1 MLENILSSVRVLDL
15 TQNVAGPYCTQIL
28 GDLGAEI
35 IKVER
40 PGSGDDTRGWRP
52 PEIGGESS
60 TFLAFNRNKKSI
72 CLDLGSD
79 EGIEIARKLAKN
91 ADVIVHTMR
100 PGSAEDRQLG
110 YEHLSPDNAGLVYCA
125 ISAFGETGPMRALP
139 GYDPLLQAFT
149 GILSVTGNEG
159 DDPARVSVSLI
170 DMGTGMWAAMG
181 ILGALLERTKTGKGM
196 RVEAS
201 LLATG
206 MSWMTVMVASY
217 LASGQL
223 PRRMGTA
230 MSIAA
235 PYELFRT
242 VDGSVFIAAG
252 NDRLFAKVCEAL
264 DCTEL
269 AADPRFSANSDRVSN
284 RAALHLALEA
294 RTSTRKADDCIK
306 ALRAV
311 GAPCSEVHNVAQAI
325 AHEQVQAAGMI
336 LDIPL
341 PGAPQHKGVALPL
354 STQGKR
360 SSAATPPPALGADT
374 DAVLGTLGI
383 DASDILRLRAAGVI
397 G

>member
-1 MLENILSSVRVLDL
+1 MLQNILSSVRVLDL

-28 GDLGAEI
+28 GDMGAEI

-40 PGSGDDTRGWRP
+40 PGSGDDTRAWRP

-79 EGIEIARKLAKN
+79 EGIAIAHKLAKGM
-91 ADVIVHTMR
+91 DVIVHTMR

-110 YEHLSPDNAGLVYCA
+110 YEHLSPDNPGLVYCA
-125 ISAFGETGPMRALP
+125 ISAFGESGPMRALP

-181 ILGALLERTKTGKGM
+181 ILGALLERSRTGKGM

-235 PYELFRT
+235 PYELFRAA
-242 VDGSVFIAAG
+242 DGSVFIAAG

-264 DCTEL
+264 GCREL
-269 AADPRFSANSDRVSN
+269 LADPRFATNKDRVSN
-284 RAALHLALEA
+284 RTELHKALEIH
-294 RTSTRKADDCIK
+294 TSKRKAADCIA

-311 GAPCSEVHNVAQAI
+311 GAPCSEVHNVAEAI
-325 AHEQVQAAGMI
+325 SHEQVKAAGMI

-341 PGAPQHKGVALPL
+341 PGAPQHKGIALPL
-354 STQGKR
+354 STHGQR
-360 SSAATPPPALGADT
+360 STAAAAPPALGAHT
-374 DAVLGTLGI
+374 DEVLSGLGI
-383 DASDILRLRAAGVI
+383 SAADIAKLRTGGVV

>member
-28 GDLGAEI
+28 GDMGAEI

-60 TFLAFNRNKKSI
+60 TFLAFNRNKKSVCI
-72 CLDLGSD
+72 DLGSD
-79 EGIEIARKLAKN
+79 EGIAIAHQLARGV
-91 ADVIVHTMR
+91 DVIVHTMR

-110 YEHLSPDNAGLVYCA
+110 FEHLSPNNPGLVYCA
-125 ISAFGETGPMRALP
+125 ISAFGESGPMRALP

-159 DDPARVSVSLI
+159 DDPARVSVSLV

-181 ILGALLERTKTGKGM
+181 ILGALLQRSKTGKGM

-206 MSWMTVMVASY
+206 VSWMTVMIAGY

-235 PYELFRT
+235 PYELFRAA
-242 VDGSVFIAAG
+242 DGSVFIAAG

-264 DCTEL
+264 GCAEL
-269 AADPRFSANSDRVSN
+269 LADPRFATNKDRVTN
-284 RAALHLALEA
+284 RTELHKALEVHTLK
-294 RTSTRKADDCIK
+294 RNADDCIK

-311 GAPCSEVHNVAQAI
+311 GAPCSEVHNVAEAI
-325 AHEQVQAAGMI
+325 SHEQVKAAGMI
-336 LDIPL
+336 IDIPL

-354 STQGKR
+354 STHGQR
-360 SSAATPPPALGADT
+360 STAASPPPALGADT
-374 DAVLGTLGI
+374 DEVLGKLGLNETEI
-383 DASDILRLRAAGVI
+383 QRLRAAGIVS
-397 G
+397 

>member
-1 MLENILSSVRVLDL
+1 MIESILSGIRVLDL

-28 GDLGAEI
+28 GDMGAEI
-35 IKVER
+35 IKIER

-60 TFLAFNRNKKSI
+60 TFLAFNRNKKSV

-79 EGIEIARKLAKN
+79 EGIAIAHKLAKSV
-91 ADVIVHTMR
+91 DVIVHTMR

-110 YEHLSPDNAGLVYCA
+110 FEHLSPDNPGLVYCA
-125 ISAFGETGPMRALP
+125 ISAFGESGPMRALP

-159 DDPARVSVSLI
+159 DDPARVSVSLV
-170 DMGTGMWAAMG
+170 DMGTGIWAALG
-181 ILGALLERTKTGKGM
+181 ILGALLERSKTGKGM

-206 MSWMTVMVASY
+206 VSWMTVMIAGY

-230 MSIAA
+230 MSITA
-235 PYELFRT
+235 PYELFRAA
-242 VDGSVFIAAG
+242 DGAVFIAAG

-264 DCTEL
+264 GCTEL
-269 AADPRFSANSDRVSN
+269 LADPRFATNKDRVTN
-284 RAALHLALEA
+284 RAELHTALEVH
-294 RTSTRKADDCIK
+294 TLKRKADDCIK
-306 ALRAV
+306 VLRAA
-311 GAPCSEVHNVAQAI
+311 GAPCSEVHNVAEAI
-325 AHEQVQAAGMI
+325 SHEQVKAAGMI
-336 LDIPL
+336 LDIPI

-354 STQGKR
+354 SSHGQR
-360 SSAATPPPALGADT
+360 SAAVTAPPALGAHT
-374 DAVLGTLGI
+374 DEVLSGLGLSADVI
-383 DASDILRLRAAGVI
+383 TKLRTSGVV